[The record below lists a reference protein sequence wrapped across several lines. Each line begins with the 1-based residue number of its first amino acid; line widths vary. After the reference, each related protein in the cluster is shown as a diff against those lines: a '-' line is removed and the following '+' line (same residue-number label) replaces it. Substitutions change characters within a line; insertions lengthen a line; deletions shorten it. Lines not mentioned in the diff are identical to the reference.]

1 MSGVD
6 LASVLLQ
13 QNGSGNATG
22 NATNATA
29 GNATNA
35 TAGNATNATAGNA
48 TNATAGNATNAT
60 AAGPT
65 SETPLPD
72 LISGLLGL
80 DGFGIWGDAVAALLG
95 AFLIANV
102 MLTMTAV
109 AGPWAKR
116 KITAAFTDRIAVNRI
131 GPFGLLI
138 IVADAVRLLSKELI
152 VPEGADRPAWDLAP
166 IILPF
171 SALLGFAV
179 IPMGSGIQLADPE
192 TGLVFAFA
200 AASIASLGLVMAG
213 YASNNKYSMLGG
225 LRSIAQNL
233 AYEIPLVV
241 TAASVV
247 IFTGTLRMSEIV
259 AVQSQPL
266 IEAGALTIPSWFA
279 FVNPFAFVLF
289 LVANMAEIGRN
300 PFDIPEAPTEIVAGY
315 QTEYSSVY
323 FVLFYLGEFIHIF
336 LGGALMAVLFLG
348 GAAPPVPAL
357 GFIPGF
363 VWFVIKI
370 WAFFLFTQWCRSA
383 VPRVRI
389 DQLIEIGWKGMLELA
404 FANLVLTAIIVG
416 VII

>member
-1 MSGVD
+1 MV
-6 LASVLLQ
+6 APAAAAVLLQ
-13 QNGSGNATG
+13 GSA
-22 NATNATA
+22 
-29 GNATNA
+29 
-35 TAGNATNATAGNA
+35 
-48 TNATAGNATNAT
+48 
-60 AAGPT
+60 
-65 SETPLPD
+65 PLPD
-72 LISGLLGL
+72 AIARLVGL
-80 DGFGIWGDAVAALLG
+80 DGTIGAIVGGLIG
-95 AFLIANV
+95 AFIIANL

-152 VPEGADRPAWDLAP
+152 VPEGVDRPAWDLAP
-166 IILPF
+166 IVLPF

-179 IPMGSGIQLADPE
+179 IPLGSGIQLADPE

-200 AASIASLGLVMAG
+200 AASIASLGFVMAG
-213 YASNNKYSMLGG
+213 YASNNKYSLLGG
-225 LRSIAQNL
+225 LRSIAQNI
-233 AYEIPLVV
+233 AYEIPLIV

-247 IFTGTLRMSEIV
+247 IFTGTLQMSGIV
-259 AVQSQPL
+259 AAQTEPL
-266 IEAGALTIPSWFA
+266 LTVGGVSIPSWFA

-289 LVANMAEIGRN
+289 MAANMAEIGRN

-336 LGGALMAVLFLG
+336 LGGALAAVLFLG
-348 GAAPPVPAL
+348 GPAGPVL
-357 GFIPGF
+357 PGF
-363 VWFVIKI
+363 VWMIIKM

-389 DQLIEIGWKGMLELA
+389 DQLIEIGWKGMLVLS

-416 VII
+416 VIA